1 MKETGN
7 ISNKPIHDDVSHIKE
22 VEYSYAYQS
31 VLPRKDMKETGN
43 ITAKP
48 VYIKIP
54 QIDQQ

>member
-7 ISNKPIHDDVSHIKE
+7 ISNKPTHDDVSHIKE
-22 VEYSYAYQS
+22 VDHSYAYPS
-31 VLPRKDMKETGN
+31 VLPRKHMKETGN

-48 VYIKIP
+48 VYINIH